1 MQSFEA
7 PGRISGPRAWAAIAA
22 LALLTGGCTT
32 ARAPLGSE
40 PFLADRTPTERSLQA
55 LPPPTQPVVVAV
67 YDIADKTGQ
76 HKPNDEF
83 SEFSRAV
90 TQGATEMVLEALQE
104 AGRGQW
110 FVVLDR
116 KGLNNVLRERQLIR
130 STREQFLGEDGQP
143 LGPPPPL
150 LYAPILIEGAVVAY
164 ETNTLTGGA
173 GARFLGI
180 GADTRYE
187 HDRVTVSLRVTST
200 QSGRMLRSV
209 SATKNIYSQGVQAGV
224 FRFVDFDQLLE
235 GEIGVS
241 DNEPPQ
247 LAVRRAI
254 EKAVYGLVVEGSLSG
269 LWSFAQPGEAR
280 ELIADYLQERDGFV
294 SQPLPIAPSPG
305 TLAPAAS
312 RSQVREPEPE
322 SPFANE
328 LARQLREAAGVD
340 EEALDVEEANEPN
353 IFTNPDNRQPGQGSD
368 NPPPDRSNPR

>member
-1 MQSFEA
+1 MIASPE
-7 PGRISGPRAWAAIAA
+7 RSRASRRASAAA
-22 LALLTGGCTT
+22 LAALGLLTAGC
-32 ARAPLGSE
+32 AGKPAPQGSE
-40 PFLADRTPTERSLQA
+40 PILAERTQTERDLQA
-55 LPPPTQPVVVAV
+55 LPPPSEPIVVAI

-90 TQGATEMVLEALQE
+90 TQGATEMLLEALQE

-110 FVVLDR
+110 FVILDR

-164 ETNTLTGGA
+164 ETNTYTGGA

-180 GADTRYE
+180 GANTRYE

-209 SATKNIYSQGVQAGV
+209 SATKNIYSQGTQAGV
-224 FRFVDFDQLLE
+224 FRFVDFDELLE

-241 DNEPPQ
+241 VNEPPQ

-254 EKAVYGLVVEGSLSG
+254 EKAVYGLVIEGSLSG
-269 LWSFAQPGEAR
+269 LWSFADPQEALPLV
-280 ELIADYLQERDGFV
+280 ESYVEERDGYV
-294 SQPLPIAPSPG
+294 SQTLAAAPSPG
-305 TLAPAAS
+305 TLAPD
-312 RSQVREPEPE
+312 RTRLQVREPEPE
-322 SPFANE
+322 SPFSSE
-328 LARQLREAAGVD
+328 IARRLREAAGV
-340 EEALDVEEANEPN
+340 EEDAAEQAQDAEPN
-353 IFTNPDNRQPGQGSD
+353 IYVNPENRQTTD
-368 NPPPDRSNPR
+368 TPPPNRSGPG